1 MSMQASSYNYPIMLK
16 LAGQKC
22 IIVGGGIVAARKLGA
37 LANTGAKLTVIAL
50 DFCPELL
57 ELAEKYK
64 AELIKAAYSPDQLQG
79 ALITVA
85 ATDSF
90 AVNRQISADAPGLV
104 NNITEPELSSFTVP
118 AQLEIGSIKLTLA
131 TGGMP
136 GYTRLLKSYLKQ
148 QIPLAFSEFNQFLK
162 EQRQIVKTIPSSPEE
177 RTQFWRQTLT
187 LDLIDDLAANNID
200 QAKEKIIHAVDSFRL
215 KSQNSTC

>member
-1 MSMQASSYNYPIMLK
+1 MSTQEASYNYPVMLK
-16 LAGQKC
+16 LTGQKC

-37 LANTGAKLTVIAL
+37 LADTGAQLTVIAPS
-50 DFCPELL
+50 FCTELL
-57 ELAEKYK
+57 EIAAQCK
-64 AELIKAAYSPDQLQG
+64 ARLLQETYTTGQLKG
-79 ALITVA
+79 ALITIA

-90 AVNRQISADAPGLV
+90 AVNRQVCADAPGLV

-136 GYTRLLKSYLKQ
+136 GYTRLLKSYLKEHL
-148 QIPLAFSEFNQFLK
+148 PLAFSDFNQFLK
-162 EQRQIVKTIPSSPEE
+162 EQRQLVKTIPSSPEE

-187 LDLIDDLAANNID
+187 LDITDDLANQKLD

-215 KSQNSTC
+215 KSQNGTR